1 MKFLNLAIL
10 TFCVIFKG
18 FAFWIGYRAMD
29 DEAPTEDRL
38 HGKWL
43 ADGLD
48 IVANVLLLLFLASA
62 ILMIVCQW

>member
-1 MKFLNLAIL
+1 MTMEFSILAIL

-18 FAFWIGYRAMD
+18 FAFWVGYRAMD
-29 DEAPTEDRL
+29 DEVPIGDRL
-38 HGKWL
+38 HGRWL

-48 IVANVLLLLFLASA
+48 IVANILFLVSA

>member
-1 MKFLNLAIL
+1 MEFLTFAIL

-18 FAFWIGYRAMD
+18 FAFWIDCRAMD
-29 DEAPTEDRL
+29 DEVPIEDRI

-48 IVANVLLLLFLASA
+48 IVANVLFLGLA
-62 ILMIVCQW
+62 IPMIVCQW

>member
-1 MKFLNLAIL
+1 MAVKFLALAIL

-18 FAFWIGYRAMD
+18 FAFWIGYKAMD
-29 DEAPTEDRL
+29 DEVPIDDRL
-38 HGKWL
+38 HGIWL

-48 IVANVLLLLFLASA
+48 IVANVLFLVSA

>member
-1 MKFLNLAIL
+1 MEFSILAIL

-29 DEAPTEDRL
+29 DEVPIEDRL
-38 HGKWL
+38 HGRWL
-43 ADGLD
+43 ADGMD
-48 IVANVLLLLFLASA
+48 IMANVLFLVSA